1 MILGGQKS
9 PRNRQVKN
17 VWLPG
22 HKQDPAERRTN
33 AKIIKKFRTAEVYL
47 TFRRSVY
54 ARHFAKSAFD
64 EMEIYFSLN
73 IHPSCY
79 FS

>member
-1 MILGGQKS
+1 MYG
-9 PRNRQVKN
+9 PRVISKM
-17 VWLPG
+17 
-22 HKQDPAERRTN
+22 PAERRTN

-64 EMEIYFSLN
+64 EMEDSIGSK
-73 IHPSCY
+73 
-79 FS
+79 

>member
-22 HKQDPAERRTN
+22 YKQDPAERRTN
-33 AKIIKKFRTAEVYL
+33 AKIIKKFRTAEVNL

-54 ARHFAKSAFD
+54 ARHFAKFGFD
-64 EMEIYFSLN
+64 EMERIV
-73 IHPSCY
+73 
-79 FS
+79 

>member
-1 MILGGQKS
+1 MYGSRGISKILQNAGQVQ
-9 PRNRQVKN
+9 NN
-17 VWLPG
+17 
-22 HKQDPAERRTN
+22 
-33 AKIIKKFRTAEVYL
+33 KKFRTAEVNL

-79 FS
+79 FN

>member
-64 EMEIYFSLN
+64 EMEIYSIFA
-73 IHPSCY
+73 
-79 FS
+79 

>member
-1 MILGGQKS
+1 MYGSRGISKM
-9 PRNRQVKN
+9 
-17 VWLPG
+17 
-22 HKQDPAERRTN
+22 PAERRMN

-64 EMEIYFSLN
+64 EMEIS
-73 IHPSCY
+73 IGSK
-79 FS
+79 

>member
-9 PRNRQVKN
+9 PEKRQVKN
-17 VWLPG
+17 DVWLPG
-22 HKQDPAERRTN
+22 HKQDPAERQD
-33 AKIIKKFRTAEVYL
+33 KSKKFRTAEVYL

-64 EMEIYFSLN
+64 EMEKKSLE
-73 IHPSCY
+73 Y
-79 FS
+79 

>member
-1 MILGGQKS
+1 M
-9 PRNRQVKN
+9 QVKN

-33 AKIIKKFRTAEVYL
+33 AQIIKKFRTAEVYQN
-47 TFRRSVY
+47 FRRSVY

-64 EMEIYFSLN
+64 EMEDSIGSK
-73 IHPSCY
+73 
-79 FS
+79 

>member
-9 PRNRQVKN
+9 PEKRQVKN
-17 VWLPG
+17 DVWLPG
-22 HKQDPAERRTN
+22 HKQDLAERKTS
-33 AKIIKKFRTAEVYL
+33 AKNSKKFRTAEVYL

-64 EMEIYFSLN
+64 EMEIS
-73 IHPSCY
+73 IGSK
-79 FS
+79 